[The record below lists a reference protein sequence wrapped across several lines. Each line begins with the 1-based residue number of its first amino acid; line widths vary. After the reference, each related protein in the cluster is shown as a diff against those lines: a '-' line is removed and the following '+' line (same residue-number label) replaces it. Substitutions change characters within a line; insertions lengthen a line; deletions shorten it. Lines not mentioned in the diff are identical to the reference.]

1 MVLVWTSRSKHLFD
15 LTVEHPFVY
24 DIEQMFGSQAPPSRS
39 QTRTQSRRPRYLV
52 PPRLVAILLAVSTLL
67 VLTTAVQADQPV
79 AVAVYTVESGDTLWS
94 IAAAA
99 TDQSGDVRDTVAV
112 MRQLNGLT
120 DSTIH
125 PGQVLHVPRG

>member
-24 DIEQMFGSQAPPSRS
+24 DIEQMFGSQALPS
-39 QTRTQSRRPRYLV
+39 PRYLV
-52 PPRLVAILLAVSTLL
+52 PPRLVAILLVVSALL

-79 AVAVYTVESGDTLWS
+79 AVAVYTVESGDTLWT
-94 IAAAA
+94 IAATA
-99 TDQSGDVRDTVAV
+99 TDQSGDVRDTVAA

-120 DSTIH
+120 GSTIH